1 MNHTF
6 EIDNLHFSIGHR
18 TILHPLSLMFAPGRV
33 HGLIG
38 HNGSGKS
45 SLLRLL
51 ARQYT
56 DHGGRICLDG
66 KSLDD
71 WKSREFAREVAYLP
85 QQTPA
90 TDGMSVAELVALG
103 RYPWHGPLGRLGPVD
118 REKIDEAMSL
128 TDVACFT
135 HRPVDSLSGG
145 ERQRVWL
152 AMLVAQ
158 DSRWLL
164 LDEPTSALDIGHQL
178 EVLELVQKLSESRGL
193 GVLMV
198 LHDVNMALRFCDD
211 IVALRGG
218 RLLLNSP
225 ACDLLNPTTLEAIY
239 GVPMGVVARPD
250 NGSLI
255 SFAL

>member
-6 EIDNLHFSIGHR
+6 KIDNLHFSIGHR
-18 TILHPLSLMFAPGRV
+18 TILHLVSLTFAPGRV

-45 SLLRLL
+45 SLLRLM
-51 ARQYT
+51 ARQYA
-56 DHGGRICLDG
+56 DHRGRICLGG
-66 KSLDD
+66 KSLND

-90 TDGMSVAELVALG
+90 TDGMNVGELVALG
-103 RYPWHGPLGRLGPVD
+103 RYPWHGPLGRLGPED
-118 REKIDEAMSL
+118 HEKIEEAMSL
-128 TDVACFT
+128 TDVACFAQ
-135 HRPVDSLSGG
+135 RSVDSLSGG

-158 DSRWLL
+158 NSQWLL

-178 EVLELVQKLSESRGL
+178 EILALVRQLSEAKGL
-193 GVLMV
+193 GIVMV
-198 LHDVNMALRFCDD
+198 LHDVNMSLRFCDD
-211 IVALRGG
+211 IIALRAG
-218 RLLLNSP
+218 RLLVNAPS
-225 ACDLLNPTTLEAIY
+225 ADLSNPITLEAIY